1 MAKIDKNSFAQIAQ
15 ELAKNMEDE
24 SEAIKSYQELL
35 THINAM
41 KDWKDL
47 YQRWN
52 EEKNAWEDKPT
63 AAADKKMFEVIAK
76 NIKEYVAE
84 ELKHLKGL
92 QIMYEAITGL
102 KAES

>member
-1 MAKIDKNSFAQIAQ
+1 MAKIDKNTFAQIAQ

-35 THINAM
+35 THIDAM

-47 YQRWN
+47 YKRWN

-63 AAADKKMFEVIAK
+63 AAADKKMFEAIAK

>member
-1 MAKIDKNSFAQIAQ
+1 MAKIDKNTFAQIAQ

-35 THINAM
+35 THIDAM

-52 EEKNAWEDKPT
+52 EEKNTWEDKPT
-63 AAADKKMFEVIAK
+63 ATADKKMFEAIAK